1 MIQFK
6 NNRQRE
12 KMQTEKQNIPESFQI
27 AEMEYAY
34 ESEMQSAWDRLPN
47 GVSLRLNDGSTAVI
61 LSHGIWN
68 LEAGPD
74 FLNAKIMRNGR
85 IMRGDIELHR
95 KSSDFIRHGHL
106 EDPAYSDVILH
117 VVSEDDLANDP
128 SAPLREL
135 PVYIMHDGEFEAIL
149 ANPPKGSCC
158 RIFPFMEDA
167 ELCSFFTDAGVE
179 RMYRKSEAVLANMIA
194 SGSSYGF
201 LERLF
206 SAAGYKNNSIPFRD
220 LLTRYMK
227 YPEEI
232 RREHFRA
239 ILWGESGML
248 PDPSRE
254 ILPPE
259 NVEYAKTLWN
269 EFWTLRLRALPQIEW
284 RRDSVRP
291 ANTPERRLAMI
302 CALIERFT
310 EDPLPAFSEDLAS
323 MDSGAFLKK
332 YMHLFQCSDGF
343 WDRRFTF
350 RSEPL
355 NRPLA
360 VLSASRSRTFLV
372 DVLMP
377 SLLAYAKL
385 HSDEALTEAALRFL
399 KILPAT
405 ESNTV
410 FRNALKTWFRGG
422 EARMEKLFSSA
433 VMRQGCIH
441 IYKNY
446 CEETAAD
453 CESCLLANS

>member
-1 MIQFK
+1 
-6 NNRQRE
+6 
-12 KMQTEKQNIPESFQI
+12 MQTEKQNIPESFLV
-27 AEMEYAY
+27 AEMEYAC

-47 GVSLRLNDGSTAVI
+47 GVPLRLNDGSEAVI

-68 LEAGPD
+68 MEAGPD

-106 EDPAYSDVILH
+106 EDAAYNDVILH
-117 VVSEDDLANDP
+117 VVSEDDLAGDP

-135 PVYIMHDGEFEAIL
+135 PVFIMKNEEFEAIL

-158 RIFPFMEDA
+158 RVLPFMEDA

-179 RMYRKSEAVLANMIA
+179 RMYKKSETVLANMIA

-206 SAAGYKNNSIPFRD
+206 SAAGYKNNSLQFCD

-227 YPEEI
+227 YPAGV
-232 RREHFRA
+232 REKYYRA

-254 ILPPE
+254 VLPPE

-269 EFWTLRLRALPQIEW
+269 EFWALRLRSLPLIEW

-302 CALIERFT
+302 CAFLERFT
-310 EDPLPAFSEDLAS
+310 EDPLPSFSEDLAS
-323 MDSGAFLKK
+323 MDSEAFLKK
-332 YMHLFQCSDGF
+332 YMYLFKCSDEF
-343 WDRRFTF
+343 WDCRFTF
-350 RSEPL
+350 RSEPVK
-355 NRPLA
+355 RPLA
-360 VLSASRSRTFLV
+360 VLSASRSLIFLV

-377 SLLAYAKL
+377 SFLAYAKL
-385 HSDEALTEAALRFL
+385 NSDEALTEAALRLL

-410 FRNALKTWFRGG
+410 FRNALKTWFRRGAHG
-422 EARMEKLFSSA
+422 KTFFLRRDATGVHSYL
-433 VMRQGCIH
+433 
-441 IYKNY
+441 
-446 CEETAAD
+446 
-453 CESCLLANS
+453 

>member
-1 MIQFK
+1 
-6 NNRQRE
+6 
-12 KMQTEKQNIPESFQI
+12 MQTEKQNIPESFLV
-27 AEMEYAY
+27 AEMEYAC
-34 ESEMQSAWDRLPN
+34 ESVMQSAWDRLPN
-47 GVSLRLNDGSTAVI
+47 GVPLRLNDGSEAVI

-68 LEAGPD
+68 MEAGPD

-106 EDPAYSDVILH
+106 EDAAYNDVILH
-117 VVSEDDLANDP
+117 VVSEDDLAGDP

-135 PVYIMHDGEFEAIL
+135 PVFIMKNEEFEAIL

-158 RIFPFMEDA
+158 RVLPFMEDA

-179 RMYRKSEAVLANMIA
+179 RMYKKSETVLANMIA

-206 SAAGYKNNSIPFRD
+206 SAAGYKNNSLQFCD

-227 YPEEI
+227 YPAGV
-232 RREHFRA
+232 REKYYRA

-254 ILPPE
+254 VLPPE

-269 EFWTLRLRALPQIEW
+269 EFWALRLRSLPLIEW

-302 CALIERFT
+302 CAFLERFT
-310 EDPLPAFSEDLAS
+310 EDPLPSFSEDLAS
-323 MDSGAFLKK
+323 MDSEAFLKK
-332 YMHLFQCSDGF
+332 YMYLFKCSDEF
-343 WDRRFTF
+343 WDCRFTF
-350 RSEPL
+350 RSEPVK
-355 NRPLA
+355 RPLA
-360 VLSASRSRTFLV
+360 VLSASRSLIFLV

-377 SLLAYAKL
+377 SFLAYAKL
-385 HSDEALTEAALRFL
+385 NSDEALTEAALRLL

-446 CEETAAD
+446 CAETAAD

>member
-1 MIQFK
+1 
-6 NNRQRE
+6 
-12 KMQTEKQNIPESFQI
+12 
-27 AEMEYAY
+27 
-34 ESEMQSAWDRLPN
+34 
-47 GVSLRLNDGSTAVI
+47 
-61 LSHGIWN
+61 
-68 LEAGPD
+68 
-74 FLNAKIMRNGR
+74 
-85 IMRGDIELHR
+85 
-95 KSSDFIRHGHL
+95 
-106 EDPAYSDVILH
+106 
-117 VVSEDDLANDP
+117 
-128 SAPLREL
+128 
-135 PVYIMHDGEFEAIL
+135 
-149 ANPPKGSCC
+149 
-158 RIFPFMEDA
+158 
-167 ELCSFFTDAGVE
+167 
-179 RMYRKSEAVLANMIA
+179 MYKKSETVLANMIA

-206 SAAGYKNNSIPFRD
+206 SAAGYKNNSLQFCD

-227 YPEEI
+227 YPAGV
-232 RREHFRA
+232 REKYYRA

-254 ILPPE
+254 VLPPE

-269 EFWTLRLRALPQIEW
+269 EFWALRLRSLPLIEW

-302 CALIERFT
+302 CAFLERFT
-310 EDPLPAFSEDLAS
+310 EDPLPSFSENLAS
-323 MDSGAFLKK
+323 MDSEVFLKK
-332 YMHLFQCSDGF
+332 YMYLFKCSDEF
-343 WDRRFTF
+343 WDCRFTF
-350 RSEPL
+350 RSEPVK
-355 NRPLA
+355 RSLA
-360 VLSASRSRTFLV
+360 VLSASRSLIFLV

-377 SLLAYAKL
+377 SFLAYAKL
-385 HSDEALTEAALRFL
+385 NSDEALTEAALRLL

-446 CEETAAD
+446 CAETAAD